1 MGDDRERQ
9 GIEKVRTQEYKQR
22 RRPAGLRHRN
32 TRNGRYLLQAGREIS
47 RMENRF
53 NFSKQT
59 GSCVHLKV
67 KKDWEA
73 FGPEA
78 FEFEMLEQIER
89 KDSQTPEQFQ
99 EDLDALLRLY
109 AEQSDPALSY

>member
-1 MGDDRERQ
+1 MTVSDKASRRS
-9 GIEKVRTQEYKQR
+9 RTQEYKQR
-22 RRPAGLRHRN
+22 KETGGVCVIRN